1 MKISEIF
8 LSIEGEGIRTG
19 APAVF
24 IRLFG
29 CNLRCSYCDS
39 MYAVE
44 GSDFQEM
51 SPVEVF
57 EKVKSFNTQFVT
69 LTGGE
74 PLIHKDVEVLLKML
88 DDYGLEVNIETNG
101 TQPKPTGLKN
111 MFCTMDWKSISSGMQ
126 PRMKMENMMTLGEK
140 DVLKFVVGTE
150 EDLLDA
156 TRVIEAMEG
165 RFNALGKRLPTFY
178 VSPIFGAMK
187 YEDMVNRI
195 LGNEVMR
202 RNNVRFQVQLHK
214 IIWDPDARGV

>member
-44 GSDFQEM
+44 GADFQNM
-51 SPVEVF
+51 TPQEVL
-57 EKVKSFNTQFVT
+57 EKVKSFNTRFVT

-74 PLIHKDVEVLLKML
+74 PLIHKDVKVLLKML
-88 DDYGLEVNIETNG
+88 DDSGYEINIETNG
-101 TQPKPTGLKN
+101 TQPKPKGIRKLI
-111 MFCTMDWKSISSGMQ
+111 CTMDWKSISSGMQ
-126 PRMKMENMMTLGEK
+126 PKMKMENMMTLGEK

-165 RFNALGKRLPTFY
+165 RFNTLGKRLPTFY

-187 YEDMVNRI
+187 YEDMVNWI
-195 LGNEVMR
+195 LGNEAMR

-214 IIWDPDARGV
+214 VIWDPEARGV

>member
-29 CNLRCSYCDS
+29 CNLRCKYCDS

-44 GSDFQEM
+44 GDDFQNM
-51 SPVEVF
+51 TPQEVL

-74 PLIHKDVEVLLKML
+74 PLIHKDVKVLLKIL
-88 DDYGLEVNIETNG
+88 DDSGYEINIETNG
-101 TQPKPTGLKN
+101 TQPKPKGIRKLI
-111 MFCTMDWKSISSGMQ
+111 CTMDWKSISSGMQ
-126 PRMKMENMMTLGEK
+126 PKMKLENMMTLRGK
-140 DVLKFVVGTE
+140 DVLKFVVGSD
-150 EDLLDA
+150 EDLQDA
-156 TRVIEAMEG
+156 ARVIGAMEAEYARDG
-165 RFNALGKRLPTFY
+165 LKLPTFY
-178 VSPIFGAMK
+178 VSPIFGTMK
-187 YEDMVNRI
+187 YEDMVNWI
-195 LGNEVMR
+195 LHNATMK

-214 IIWDPDARGV
+214 IIWNPDARGV

>member
-44 GSDFQEM
+44 GGDFQEM
-51 SPVEVF
+51 SPEEVF
-57 EKVKSFNTQFVT
+57 QKVKSFNTHYVT

-88 DDYGLEVNIETNG
+88 DDYGFEVNIETNG
-101 TQPKPTGLKN
+101 TQPKPTGFRN
-111 MFCTMDWKSISSGMQ
+111 IFCTMDWKSISSGMQ
-126 PRMKMENMMTLGEK
+126 PRMKMENIVGLGAR
-140 DVLKFVVGTE
+140 DVLKFVIGTE
-150 EDLLDA
+150 EDLQEA
-156 TRVIEAMEG
+156 ARVIGAMEAECA
-165 RFNALGKRLPTFY
+165 RDSLKLPTFY
-178 VSPIFGAMK
+178 VSPIFETMK
-187 YEDMVNRI
+187 YEDMVNWI
-195 LGNEVMR
+195 LSNDVMR

-214 IIWDPDARGV
+214 VIWDPNARGV

>member
-29 CNLRCSYCDS
+29 CNLCCSYCDS

-57 EKVKSFNTQFVT
+57 EKVKSFNTQYVT

-88 DDYGLEVNIETNG
+88 DDSGFEINIETNG
-101 TQPKPTGLKN
+101 TQPKPTDLKN

-156 TRVIEAMEG
+156 ARVIGAMEAEYD
-165 RFNALGKRLPTFY
+165 RDSLKLPTFY
-178 VSPIFGAMK
+178 VSPIFGTMK
-187 YEDMVNRI
+187 YENMVNWI
-195 LGNEVMR
+195 LSNETMK

-214 IIWDPDARGV
+214 IVWDPEARGV

>member
-44 GSDFQEM
+44 GGDFQEM
-51 SPVEVF
+51 TPVEVL

-88 DDYGLEVNIETNG
+88 DDYGFEVNIETNG
-101 TQPKPTGLKN
+101 TQPKPSGFRN
-111 MFCTMDWKSISSGMQ
+111 IFCTMDWKSISSGMQ

-156 TRVIEAMEG
+156 ARVIEAMEG
-165 RFNALGKRLPTFY
+165 RFTDLRKRLPTFY
-178 VSPIFGAMK
+178 VSPIFGIMK
-187 YEDMVNRI
+187 YEDMVNWI

-214 IIWDPDARGV
+214 IIWNPEARGV

>member
-29 CNLRCSYCDS
+29 CNLRCKYCDS

-44 GSDFQEM
+44 GSDFQNM
-51 SPVEVF
+51 TPQEVL

-74 PLIHKDVEVLLKML
+74 PLIHKDVKVLLKML
-88 DDYGLEVNIETNG
+88 DDSGYEINIETNG
-101 TQPKPTGLKN
+101 TQPKPKGIRKLI
-111 MFCTMDWKSISSGMQ
+111 CTMDWKSISSGMQ
-126 PRMKMENMMTLGEK
+126 PKMKMENMMTLGEK

-187 YEDMVNRI
+187 YEDMVNWI

>member
-19 APAVF
+19 APAIF

-44 GSDFQEM
+44 GTDYQELT
-51 SPVEVF
+51 PAEVF
-57 EKVKSFNTQFVT
+57 EKVKSINTKYVT

-74 PLIHKDVEVLLKML
+74 PLIHKDVEVLLKTL
-88 DDYGLEVNIETNG
+88 DDTGYEVNIETNG
-101 TQPKPTGLKN
+101 TQPKPSGYKH
-111 MFCTMDWKSISSGMQ
+111 MFCTMDWKSFSSGMQ
-126 PRMKMENMMTLGEK
+126 SRMKLENMMTLSGR

-150 EDLLDA
+150 EDLQDA
-156 TRVIEAMEG
+156 ARIIGAMEAQYNISG
-165 RFNALGKRLPTFY
+165 IKLPTFY
-178 VSPIFGAMK
+178 ISPIFGTMK
-187 YEDMVNRI
+187 YEDMVNWI
-195 LGNEVMR
+195 LSNSTMK

>member
-44 GSDFQEM
+44 GNDFQEM
-51 SPVEVF
+51 SPEEVF
-57 EKVKSFNTQFVT
+57 EKVKSFNTHFVT

-74 PLIHKDVEVLLKML
+74 PLIHKDVEILLKML
-88 DDYGLEVNIETNG
+88 DDYGFEVNVETNG
-101 TQPKPTGLKN
+101 TQPKPSGFRN
-111 MFCTMDWKSISSGMQ
+111 IFCTMDWKSISSGMQ
-126 PRMKMENMMTLGEK
+126 PRMKMENIMGLGAR
-140 DVLKFVVGTE
+140 DVLKFVIGTE
-150 EDLLDA
+150 EDLQDA
-156 TRVIEAMEG
+156 ARVIGIMEAEYA
-165 RFNALGKRLPTFY
+165 RDSLKLPTFY
-178 VSPIFGAMK
+178 VSPIFETMK
-187 YEDMVNRI
+187 YEDMVNWI
-195 LGNEVMR
+195 LSNDVMR

-214 IIWDPDARGV
+214 VIWDPNARGV

>member
-1 MKISEIF
+1 MKVSEIF

-24 IRLFG
+24 VRLFG

-44 GSDFQEM
+44 GSDFQEL

-101 TQPKPTGLKN
+101 TQPKPSGYRH

-126 PRMKMENMMTLGEK
+126 PKMKLENMMTLSGR

-150 EDLLDA
+150 EDLQDA
-156 TRVIEAMEG
+156 ARVIGAMEAEYARRG
-165 RFNALGKRLPTFY
+165 MKLPTFY
-178 VSPIFGAMK
+178 VSPIFGTMK
-187 YEDMVNRI
+187 YEDMVDWI
-195 LGNEVMR
+195 LHNATMK

-214 IIWDPDARGV
+214 VIWDPEARGV

>member
-44 GSDFQEM
+44 GTDYQELT
-51 SPVEVF
+51 PAEVF
-57 EKVKSFNTQFVT
+57 EKVKSINTKYVT

-74 PLIHKDVEVLLKML
+74 PLIHKDVEVLLKTL
-88 DDYGLEVNIETNG
+88 DDAGYEVNIETNG
-101 TQPKPTGLKN
+101 TQPKPSGYKH
-111 MFCTMDWKSISSGMQ
+111 MFCTMDWKSFSSGMQ
-126 PRMKMENMMTLGEK
+126 SRMKLENMMTLSVR

-150 EDLLDA
+150 EDLQDA
-156 TRVIEAMEG
+156 ARVIGAMETQY
-165 RFNALGKRLPTFY
+165 NASGTRLPTFY
-178 VSPIFGAMK
+178 VSPIFGTME
-187 YEDMVNRI
+187 YEDMVNWI
-195 LGNEVMR
+195 LSNSTMK

-214 IIWDPDARGV
+214 IIWNPEARGV

>member
-44 GSDFQEM
+44 GTDFQEM

-57 EKVKSFNTQFVT
+57 EKVKSFNTQYVT

-88 DDYGLEVNIETNG
+88 DDIGFEVNIETNG
-101 TQPKPTGLKN
+101 TQPKPTGYRHI
-111 MFCTMDWKSISSGMQ
+111 FCTMDWKSISSGMQ
-126 PRMKMENMMTLGEK
+126 SKMKLENMMTLYDR

-150 EDLLDA
+150 EDLQDTA
-156 TRVIEAMEG
+156 RVIGAMEEEYTRNG
-165 RFNALGKRLPTFY
+165 MRLPTFY
-178 VSPIFGAMK
+178 VSPVFGTMK
-187 YEDMVNRI
+187 YEDMVNCI
-195 LGNEVMR
+195 LRNATMR

-214 IIWDPDARGV
+214 IVWDPKVRGV

>member
-29 CNLRCSYCDS
+29 CNLRCKYCDS

-44 GSDFQEM
+44 GDDFQNM
-51 SPVEVF
+51 TPQEVL

-74 PLIHKDVEVLLKML
+74 PLIHKDVKVLLKML
-88 DDYGLEVNIETNG
+88 DDSGYEINIETNG
-101 TQPKPTGLKN
+101 TQPKPKGIRKLI
-111 MFCTMDWKSISSGMQ
+111 CTMDWKSISSGMQ
-126 PRMKMENMMTLGEK
+126 PKMKMENMMTLGEK

-156 TRVIEAMEG
+156 TRVIEAMER

-187 YEDMVNRI
+187 YEDMVNWI

>member
-29 CNLRCSYCDS
+29 CNLRCAYCDS

-51 SPVEVF
+51 SPEEVF
-57 EKVKSFNTQFVT
+57 QKVKSFNTQYVT

-101 TQPKPTGLKN
+101 TQPKPFGFRN
-111 MFCTMDWKSISSGMQ
+111 IFCTMDWKSISSEMQ
-126 PRMKMENMMTLGEK
+126 PKMKLTNMMTLRGK
-140 DVLKFVVGTE
+140 DVLKFVVGSD
-150 EDLLDA
+150 EDLQDA
-156 TRVIEAMEG
+156 ARVIGAMEAEYARDG
-165 RFNALGKRLPTFY
+165 LKLPTFY
-178 VSPIFGAMK
+178 VSPIFGTMK
-187 YEDMVNRI
+187 YEDMVNWI

-214 IIWDPDARGV
+214 IIWDPNARGV

>member
-24 IRLFG
+24 VRLFG

-51 SPVEVF
+51 SPADVF
-57 EKVKSFNTQFVT
+57 EKVKSFNTQYIT

-88 DDYGLEVNIETNG
+88 DDEDFKINIETNG
-101 TQPKPTGLKN
+101 TQPKPFGYKN
-111 MFCTMDWKSISSGMQ
+111 VFCTMDWKSISSGMQ
-126 PRMKMENMMTLGEK
+126 PKMKMENLMTLGED
-140 DVLKFVVGTE
+140 DVLKFVVGTVK
-150 EDLLDA
+150 DLQDA
-156 TRVIEAMEG
+156 SRVVSLMETEFTA
-165 RFNALGKRLPTFY
+165 RKAKLPAFY
-178 VSPIFGAMK
+178 VSPIFNTMK
-187 YEDMVNRI
+187 YEDMVNWI
-195 LGNEVMR
+195 LSDDTMR
-202 RNNVRFQVQLHK
+202 QNNVRFQVQLHK
-214 IIWDPDARGV
+214 IIWDPNARGV

>member
-29 CNLRCSYCDS
+29 CNLRCAYCDS

-51 SPVEVF
+51 SPEEVF
-57 EKVKSFNTQFVT
+57 QKVKSFNTQYVT

-101 TQPKPTGLKN
+101 TQPKPFGFRN
-111 MFCTMDWKSISSGMQ
+111 IFCTMDWKSISSEMQ
-126 PRMKMENMMTLGEK
+126 PKMKLTNMMTLRGK
-140 DVLKFVVGTE
+140 DVLKFVVGSD
-150 EDLLDA
+150 EDLQDA
-156 TRVIEAMEG
+156 ARVIGAMEAEYARDG
-165 RFNALGKRLPTFY
+165 LKLPTFY
-178 VSPIFGAMK
+178 VSPIFGTMK
-187 YEDMVNRI
+187 YEDMVNWI
-195 LGNEVMR
+195 LGNEVIR

-214 IIWDPDARGV
+214 IIWDPNARGV

>member
-44 GSDFQEM
+44 GTDYCELSVDEILQ
-51 SPVEVF
+51 
-57 EKVKSFNTQFVT
+57 KVKSFNTQYVT

-74 PLIHKDVEVLLKML
+74 PLVHKNVDILLKI
-88 DDYGLEVNIETNG
+88 LENSGYFINIETNG
-101 TQPKPTGLKN
+101 TMPKPAGFKHL
-111 MFCTMDWKSISSGMQ
+111 FCTMDWKSPSSGMNS
-126 PRMKMENMMTLGEK
+126 RMKMENLLTLDEH
-140 DVLKFVVGTE
+140 DVVKFVVANT
-150 EDLLDA
+150 EDLADA
-156 TRVIEAMEG
+156 AKVVESFEHLFTAQ
-165 RFNALGKRLPTFY
+165 GKKLPTFY
-178 VSPIFGAMK
+178 VSPVFNTMP
-187 YEDMVNRI
+187 YEQMVNWI
-195 LGNEVMR
+195 LSNETMK

-214 IIWDPDARGV
+214 IVWDPEARGV

>member
-44 GSDFQEM
+44 GSDFQNM
-51 SPVEVF
+51 TPQEVL
-57 EKVKSFNTQFVT
+57 EKVKSFNTRFVT

-74 PLIHKDVEVLLKML
+74 PLIHKDVKVLLKML
-88 DDYGLEVNIETNG
+88 DESGYEINIETNG
-101 TQPKPTGLKN
+101 TQPKPKGIRKLI
-111 MFCTMDWKSISSGMQ
+111 CTMDWKSISSGMQ
-126 PRMKMENMMTLGEK
+126 PKMKLENMMTLRGK
-140 DVLKFVVGTE
+140 DVLKFVVGSD
-150 EDLLDA
+150 EDLQDA
-156 TRVIEAMEG
+156 ARVIEAMEG

-187 YEDMVNRI
+187 YEDMVNWI

>member
-44 GSDFQEM
+44 GNDFQEM
-51 SPVEVF
+51 SPEEVF
-57 EKVKSFNTQFVT
+57 QKVKSFNTQFVT

-101 TQPKPTGLKN
+101 TQPKPSGFRN
-111 MFCTMDWKSISSGMQ
+111 IFCTMDWKSISSGMQ
-126 PRMKMENMMTLGEK
+126 PKMKMENMMTLGEK

-156 TRVIEAMEG
+156 TWVIEAMEG

-187 YEDMVNRI
+187 YEDMVNWI

-214 IIWDPDARGV
+214 IIWEPDARGV

>member
-44 GSDFQEM
+44 GNDYMEM
-51 SPVEVF
+51 TPKEIM
-57 EKVKSFNTQFVT
+57 EKVQPFNTKYIT

-74 PLIHKDVEVLLKML
+74 PLIHKDVKVLLKML
-88 DDYGLEVNIETNG
+88 DDSGFEINIETNG
-101 TQPKPTGLKN
+101 TQPKPKGIKHLI
-111 MFCTMDWKSISSGMQ
+111 CTMDWKCTSSEMQ
-126 PRMKMENMMTLGEK
+126 PKMKLTNMMTLRGK
-140 DVLKFVVGTE
+140 DVLKFVVGSD

-187 YEDMVNRI
+187 YEDMVNWI

>member
-1 MKISEIF
+1 MRISEIF

-44 GSDFQEM
+44 RNDFQEM
-51 SPVEVF
+51 SPEEVF
-57 EKVKSFNTQFVT
+57 QKVKSFNTHFVT

-88 DDYGLEVNIETNG
+88 DDYGFEVNIETNG
-101 TQPKPTGLKN
+101 TQPKPSGFRHI
-111 MFCTMDWKSISSGMQ
+111 FCTMDWKSISSGMQ
-126 PRMKMENMMTLGEK
+126 PKMKMENIMGLGAR
-140 DVLKFVVGTE
+140 DVLKFVIGTE
-150 EDLLDA
+150 EDLQDA
-156 TRVIEAMEG
+156 TRVIGVMEAEYARNG
-165 RFNALGKRLPTFY
+165 LKLPTFY
-178 VSPIFGAMK
+178 VSPIFGTMK
-187 YEDMVNRI
+187 YENMVNWI
-195 LGNEVMR
+195 LSNETMK

-214 IIWDPDARGV
+214 VIWDPNARGV

>member
-19 APAVF
+19 VPAIF

-44 GSDFQEM
+44 GADYKEM
-51 SPVEVF
+51 SPEEIL
-57 EKVKSFNTQFVT
+57 EKVKSINTRFVT

-88 DDYGLEVNIETNG
+88 DDAGFEVNIETNG
-101 TQPKPTGLKN
+101 TQPRPSGYKHV
-111 MFCTMDWKSISSGMQ
+111 FCTMDWKSISSGMQ
-126 PRMKMENMMTLGEK
+126 QKMKLSNMTTLNGR

-150 EDLLDA
+150 EDLEDA
-156 TRVIEAMEG
+156 ARVIAAMEAQYSANG
-165 RFNALGKRLPTFY
+165 TKLPTFY
-178 VSPIFGAMK
+178 ISPIFDTMK
-187 YEDMVNRI
+187 YEDMVNWI
-195 LGNEVMR
+195 LANETMR
-202 RNNVRFQVQLHK
+202 RNNTRFQVQLHK
-214 IIWDPDARGV
+214 IIWNPEARGV

>member
-24 IRLFG
+24 IRLVG

-44 GSDFQEM
+44 GNDFTEM
-51 SPVEVF
+51 SPEEVF
-57 EKVKSFNTQFVT
+57 LKVKSFNTQYVT

-101 TQPKPTGLKN
+101 TQPKPSGFRNL
-111 MFCTMDWKSISSGMQ
+111 FCTMDWKSISSGMQ
-126 PRMKMENMMTLGEK
+126 PKMNLANMMTLRGK
-140 DVLKFVVGTE
+140 DVLKFVVGSD
-150 EDLLDA
+150 EDLQDA
-156 TRVIEAMEG
+156 ARVIGAMEAEYARDG
-165 RFNALGKRLPTFY
+165 LKLPTCY
-178 VSPIFGAMK
+178 VSPIFGTMK
-187 YEDMVNRI
+187 YEDMVNWI
-195 LGNEVMR
+195 LSNETMK

-214 IIWDPDARGV
+214 IIWDPEARGV